1 MTSNRDERFLQLPLE
16 GYSDQTGVATVRTVS
31 FDRRTR
37 VRRAVGGLVG
47 SWAAALVSVF
57 IPVAHFL
64 LVPGFFLA
72 GLYLLFHNLRVQT
85 SVTAA
90 TGVCPDCGREQEF
103 EISGNWNPPHRL
115 TCSGCQRSL
124 LIRSN

>member
-1 MTSNRDERFLQLPLE
+1 
-16 GYSDQTGVATVRTVS
+16 
-31 FDRRTR
+31 
-37 VRRAVGGLVG
+37 VG